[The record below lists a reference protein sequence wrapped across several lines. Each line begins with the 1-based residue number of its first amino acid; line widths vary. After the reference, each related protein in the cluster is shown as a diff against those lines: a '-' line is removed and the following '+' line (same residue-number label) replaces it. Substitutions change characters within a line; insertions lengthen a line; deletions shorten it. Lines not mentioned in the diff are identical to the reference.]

1 MDEVQIVE
9 NFGTMW
15 KVSYRGTT
23 YIVDRR
29 ARGRLF
35 QDIYLVTDHS
45 GSPVQT
51 RVWADSVE
59 HAVTKGRAQLEPTL
73 VSRYNRLQAI

>member
-1 MDEVQIVE
+1 MDEMQVVE
-9 NFGTMW
+9 DFGTMW

-35 QDIYLVTDHS
+35 KDIYLVTDHS
-45 GSPVQT
+45 GSPVQA

-59 HAVTKGRAQLEPTL
+59 QAVTKGRAQLEPTL
-73 VSRYNRLQAI
+73 VARYNQLVNQ